1 MTSTAIRQRLITFLS
16 DAEDNKIK
24 AIYTLLEREIE
35 AEKSF
40 TLSDQHLEILDQQR
54 ELHFTEKTKSYN
66 KQDSFDIIRGLKEL

>member
-24 AIYTLLEREIE
+24 AIYTLLEQEIE

-40 TLSDQHLEILDQQR
+40 IFLTNIWK
-54 ELHFTEKTKSYN
+54 F
-66 KQDSFDIIRGLKEL
+66 